1 MFSVQLTHI
10 LIYFLLYR
18 CITGEP
24 TASVNSSAK
33 TKVGKEPSRTGG
45 GAIIPCTWLLWVL
58 RGVEERVMEVIRA
71 RLPDVDGHEYMDV
84 QVSKAG
90 EKYNIMGANTFL
102 FSFNGSTWKCLWL
115 FGKQKSLIILL

>member
-24 TASVNSSAK
+24 TASVNPQQK
-33 TKVGKEPSRTGG
+33 QKWVKNRRTGG
-45 GAIIPCTWLLWVL
+45 GAIIPCTWLLWVP
-58 RGVEERVMEVIRA
+58 RGMEERVMEVIRA

-84 QVSKAG
+84 QVSKT
-90 EKYNIMGANTFL
+90 EDKYNIMGANTFR
-102 FSFNGSTWKCLWL
+102 FSFKGSTQKCLWL
-115 FGKQKSLIILL
+115 FGKQKSLTILH

>member
-10 LIYFLLYR
+10 LIYFLLYK

-24 TASVNSSAK
+24 TANVNPQQK
-33 TKVGKEPSRTGG
+33 QKWVKNRRTGG
-45 GAIIPCTWLLWVL
+45 GAIIPCTWLLWVP
-58 RGVEERVMEVIRA
+58 REVEELVMEVIRA

-90 EKYNIMGANTFL
+90 EKSWQQTHFD
-102 FSFNGSTWKCLWL
+102 FHSTEAHESV
-115 FGKQKSLIILL
+115 FGYLGNRKV